1 MCNTIVIVDD
11 HELVAQG
18 VSKFFAD
25 DARFELLGI
34 FINPQEALSKIPEL
48 KPDIVFTD
56 LDMPG
61 LNGLELIERLQ
72 MSYPGFK
79 KVLLTMHL
87 NQQVMKKVVA
97 YEFDGYLP
105 KNADEFEFIQCLETI
120 IKGRRYY
127 SQRAMELLNSTSVSI
142 EQTGLKKTQILSE
155 REKEVLILVAEGYST
170 KEISEKLNIAVRTVE
185 THRKMIMEKLAVKNL
200 AGMVRVAVQEGLL
213 DS

>member
-1 MCNTIVIVDD
+1 MSTSIVIVDD

-18 VSKFFAD
+18 ISKFISD
-25 DARFELLGI
+25 DSRFEFLGI
-34 FINPQEALSKIPEL
+34 FTNPLEALSKIPAL

-72 MSYPGFK
+72 MAYPGFK

-97 YEFDGYLP
+97 QEFDGYLP
-105 KNADEFEFIQCLETI
+105 KNADEFEFIQCLENI
-120 IKGRRYY
+120 IKGRKYY
-127 SQRAMELLNSTSVSI
+127 SQRAMEALNSASVSLMS
-142 EQTGLKKTQILSE
+142 TGLKKTQILSD
-155 REKEVLILVAEGYST
+155 REKEILTLVAEGFST
-170 KEISEKLNIAVRTVE
+170 KEIAGQLNIAIRTVE
-185 THRKMIMEKLAVKNL
+185 THRKSIMEKLEVKNL
-200 AGMVRVAVQEGLL
+200 AGMVRIAVQEGLL